1 VADGVPPYVGIFDH
15 KGPLAP
21 MIAGL
26 GVMISRIFGWDDIY
40 TVRGVFFATACL
52 AVVGVYLLGKNVF
65 QSERAGLFAALTF
78 LGFYGF
84 AQPASSGPEPK
95 TPMVLFEILCLLFA
109 THKRWFWSGF
119 FGSLAFLVWQLM
131 GFFPFVTFLL
141 AVLRP
146 REERFGATLR
156 AAAGIYVPLLA
167 ILAYY
172 YYHGALKALLD
183 GMLVFNTTYLVRGTF
198 NLGPQLAGAATTS
211 ILPYATMLVPILI
224 GLFVVLR
231 LYTKR
236 PFEYRFAPIL
246 VTLPGPILWSIR
258 DFQLADDF
266 YVFLP
271 YAAIGFGA
279 FVVSWLRRTESPRV
293 PAVLFAAILL
303 AVAVGNTFEAINAS
317 AAQRLT
323 GTTVTLSTQ
332 REGAQEIEA
341 RYEEDVK
348 IASIGSPQVLVLL
361 HRTNPDSYLWL
372 SAGVD
377 SYIGGETPRG
387 FKGWLDDLEA
397 SNPNVP
403 TFLADGQILFSQ
415 HLTNEHKRE
424 LMDRL
429 NARYHA
435 DKIGPWWVYVKNSL
449 DDGDKA

>member
-1 VADGVPPYVGIFDH
+1 
-15 KGPLAP
+15 

-26 GVMISRIFGWDDIY
+26 GVVISQIFGWDDIY
-40 TVRGVFFATACL
+40 TVRGVFFASACL
-52 AVVGVYLLGKNVF
+52 TVLGVYLLGKNVF
-65 QSERAGLFAALTF
+65 RSERAGLFAALTF

-95 TPMVLFEILCLLFA
+95 TPMVLFEVLCLLFA
-109 THKRWFWSGF
+109 TQKRWFWSGF

-146 REERFGATLR
+146 REERSGAALR
-156 AAAGIYVPLLA
+156 TAAGISVPLLA

-172 YYHGALKALLD
+172 YYHDALKYLLD
-183 GMLVFNTTYLVRGTF
+183 GMLVFNTTYLVRGNF
-198 NLGPQLAGAATTS
+198 NLGPQLAGAAGNI

-224 GLFVVLR
+224 GLFFILR
-231 LYTKR
+231 LYVKG

-246 VTLPGPILWSIR
+246 ITLPGPILWSIR

-279 FVVSWLRRTESPRV
+279 FVATWIKRAESPRV
-293 PAVLFAAILL
+293 PAALFGVILL
-303 AVAVGNTFEAINAS
+303 AIAIGNTFEVINAS
-317 AAQRLT
+317 GAQKLT
-323 GTTVTLSTQ
+323 GTSVTLPAQ
-332 REGAQEIEA
+332 RAGAQEIED
-341 RYEEDVK
+341 RYGEDAK

-361 HRTNPDSYLWL
+361 HRENPNPYLWL

-377 SYIGGETPRG
+377 GYIEGETPGG
-387 FKGWLDDLEA
+387 FNGWLDDLEA
-397 SNPNVP
+397 SDPDVL
-403 TFLADGQILFSQ
+403 TFLAEGQILFNQ
-415 HLTNEHKRE
+415 HLTYEHKRE
-424 LMDRL
+424 LMGRL

-435 DKIGPWWVYVKNSL
+435 EKIGPWWVYVKNSF
-449 DDGDKA
+449 DPEDKA